1 MRRAHICVLLLLAQ
15 VGLAQSNV
23 YSLRIIGHTPFY
35 ERILFSK
42 GHVLR
47 SPSLRG
53 VDDLKSTERYTG
65 TNRIDQIFADPSR
78 ERKYGFYS
86 SCLSEV
92 PLAILSLRC
101 PGDLLDMQ
109 QVRALLR
116 DAVAIPRSDWT
127 NHAPSGGDLRYVFSL
142 VGTQGEEYV
151 VDERSGAFCIVY
163 FPDGSYRCVVGLGYS
178 FVKEPQKE
186 GAANGNR
193 SVRLETSGTPPPT
206 GPRQ

>member
-1 MRRAHICVLLLLAQ
+1 MRHAHIGVLLLLVQ
-15 VGLAQSNV
+15 VGIAQSNV

-35 ERILFSK
+35 ERILFPK

-53 VDDLKSTERYTG
+53 VDDLKSAERYTG
-65 TNRIDQIFADPSR
+65 TNRIDEIFAVTSR
-78 ERKYGFYS
+78 ERKHGFYS

-92 PLAILSLRC
+92 PLATLSLKC
-101 PGDLLDMQ
+101 PGDLLYLQ

-116 DAVAIPRSDWT
+116 DTVAIPRSDWT
-127 NHAPSGGDLRYVFSL
+127 NHAPSRGDLRYVFSL

-151 VDERSGAFCIVY
+151 VDERPGAFCIVY
-163 FPDGSYRCVVGLGYS
+163 FPDGSFRCVVGPGYS
-178 FVKEPQKE
+178 FVKEPQRE

-193 SVRLETSGTPPPT
+193 SVRP
-206 GPRQ
+206 